1 MAERQ
6 VRSVLLSLLGDAS
19 LLLCALTGFA
29 VSFLSLYTDHGLGPT
44 ALDSCAA
51 QTDLFLLLAAAFGL
65 VSLAVWSLPRFRW
78 AAAGGLALLIG
89 AAALRGWDAVVH
101 GAGLTAHTITA
112 VFSFRVSW
120 GQTFDYDPGLTLWE
134 EAAAVRLFLILAL
147 ALLALLLG
155 WSVVRARRW
164 WMVMTLTLPPLLP
177 GLLADLFPHW
187 TPFMALCACWCA
199 MVLCDLCKWAPPRG
213 RGRLVLVMMVCVS
226 IMLGTITLAFPREGY
241 TRPQWA
247 LGLEAGLQ
255 RGGED
260 LALLLSRWDGPFGAP
275 VTYVGSAEE
284 ADLTHAGPLNYTGRT
299 VLRVTSDYEGRLYL
313 RGSSLAVYEDGVWTG
328 LPEGVYQIYLDGLE
342 EEPPFPLTLPTL
354 LGDPG
359 EEHTAAIENLGAVGS
374 CAYAP
379 YFPLE
384 QDWREGGMLPVED
397 SYLARLR
404 GQSKFTVA
412 FADVERPYET
422 GPTVRY
428 QNLVYANYLDVPE
441 ELREPLEELCLQ
453 NGLYPG
459 PIDGGTAVRADAIIE
474 YDDEFLAA
482 ADPLGAARRVAAILD
497 ALCQYDPQ
505 TPAAPQGAD
514 PVGYFLT
521 QSRRGYCMHY
531 ASAAALMLR
540 SLGIPARYTSGFT
553 AESVPDREVNVP
565 DRAAHAWVEIWLDG
579 FGWYP
584 VEVTPAAAFDWY
596 EHRDAQPSA
605 VPSDEPE
612 ESATPQPTPTP
623 EAEPSQEPSGAPG
636 VGEDSPEGG
645 AGLPGTAALAVK
657 ALAFTAGLAA
667 LLWLVQFAI
676 KHRRSRR
683 LSGPE
688 RNRAALYAYSCLK
701 RLERWGGTVNPQAV
715 ELAQKA
721 RFSQHIL
728 SREELAALR
737 RLMDREQESLCA
749 RLGPIKGLAFRYFW
763 GKPTQAKNREN
774 PEKSEENTP

>member
-19 LLLCALTGFA
+19 LLLCALMGFIA
-29 VSFLSLYTDHGLGPT
+29 SFLSLYTNHGLGATP
-44 ALDSCAA
+44 LDPCAA
-51 QTDLFLLLAAAFGL
+51 QTDLFLLLAAMFAL

-78 AAAGGLALLIG
+78 AAAGGLAFLVG
-89 AAALRGWDAVVH
+89 AAAALNWETVVQ
-101 GAGLTAHTITA
+101 GAGITVRTITGI
-112 VFSFRVSW
+112 FSLRVSW
-120 GQTFDYDPGLTLWE
+120 GWAFHYGPGLTPS
-134 EAAAVRLFLILAL
+134 EAIAAVRLFLILAL
-147 ALLALLLG
+147 ALLALILG
-155 WSVVRARRW
+155 WAVVRARRW

-199 MVLCDLCKWAPPRG
+199 MLLCDLCKWAPPRG

-260 LALLLSRWDGPFGAP
+260 LALLLSRWDGPFGVP

-299 VLRVTSDYEGRLYL
+299 VLRVKSDYEGRLYL
-313 RGSSLAVYEDGVWTG
+313 RGTSLAVYENGVWKAM
-328 LPEGVYQIYLDGLE
+328 PEEVYQDYLDGLE

-359 EEHTAAIENLGAVGS
+359 EEHTATIENLGAVGS

-379 YFPLE
+379 YFPLA
-384 QDWREGGMLPVED
+384 QDWREGGMLPMED

-404 GQSKFTVA
+404 GQTKFTVT
-412 FADVERPYET
+412 FADVEPPEET

-441 ELREPLEELCLQ
+441 ELEEALAPLVSQTYAPWASIGGGHWRPDHPSARVMIAQELARL
-453 NGLYPG
+453 
-459 PIDGGTAVRADAIIE
+459 
-474 YDDEFLAA
+474 LAEQ
-482 ADPLGAARRVAAILD
+482 
-497 ALCQYDPQ
+497 CEYDPQ
-505 TPAAPQGAD
+505 TPAAPQGTD
-514 PVGYFLT
+514 PVEYFLT
-521 QSRRGYCMHY
+521 QSHRGYCMHY
-531 ASAAALMLR
+531 ASAAVLALR

-553 AESVPDREVNVP
+553 AQSVPDQEVNVP
-565 DRAAHAWVEIWLDG
+565 DRAAHAWVEVWLDG

-596 EHRDAQPSA
+596 EQGDAQPSA
-605 VPSDEPE
+605 SPSDEPE
-612 ESATPQPTPTP
+612 ESATPEPTPTP
-623 EAEPSQEPSGAPG
+623 EAEPSEEPSHAPG
-636 VGEDSPEGG
+636 GGEDDPEGG
-645 AGLPGTAALAVK
+645 SGRPGAAALAVK
-657 ALAFTAGLAA
+657 ALAFTAGLSA
-667 LLWLVQFAI
+667 LLWLVQFGLKRYRA
-676 KHRRSRR
+676 SR

-688 RNRAALYAYSCLK
+688 RNRAALYAYGCLK
-701 RLERWGGTVNPQAV
+701 RLERWGGSVDPQAV

-721 RFSQHIL
+721 RFSQHVL

-737 RLMDREQESLCA
+737 RLVDRERESLRA
-749 RLGPIKGLAFRYFW
+749 RLGPVKGLAFRYFW
-763 GKPTQAKNREN
+763 GKPAQAKHREN